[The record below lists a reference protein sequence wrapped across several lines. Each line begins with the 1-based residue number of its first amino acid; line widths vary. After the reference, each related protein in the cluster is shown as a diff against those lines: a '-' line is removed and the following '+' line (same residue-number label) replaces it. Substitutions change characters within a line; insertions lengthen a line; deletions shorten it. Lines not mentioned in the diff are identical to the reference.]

1 MTSPNQHPE
10 EWLSI
15 DVDRLTMAGVVALI
29 GAVFLGAAALIGSH
43 ALLSAFRQWVNQQE
57 ESPTETARAMM
68 KQFHDAAL
76 ASTSAATD
84 AWRSTVASSSTD

>member
-1 MTSPNQHPE
+1 MSSNGNQE

-15 DVDRLTMAGVVALI
+15 DTRLITTAGVVALF
-29 GAVFLGAAALIGSH
+29 GALLLGIAALIGSNVFLT
-43 ALLSAFRQWVNQQE
+43 AVRQWVNQQE
-57 ESPTETARAMM
+57 VPPTETAKSMI

-84 AWRSTVASSSTD
+84 AWRSTITPSPTD